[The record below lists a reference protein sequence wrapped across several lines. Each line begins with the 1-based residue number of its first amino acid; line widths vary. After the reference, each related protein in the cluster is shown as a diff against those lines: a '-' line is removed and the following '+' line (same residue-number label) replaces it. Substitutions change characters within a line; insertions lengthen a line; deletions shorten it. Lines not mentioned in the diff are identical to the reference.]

1 MTKQWVRRASVILCG
16 AMLCVGA
23 AQANVYM
30 PQSGIAAEQEEQM
43 ARSVEDYR
51 VSLGSNGR
59 EKELCRESIGNTSKV
74 TVMFKGTGGPEEVK
88 ICIYQDAERHSELI
102 KSEVLS
108 LRDTVNASVDG
119 DEFDDFYVTAA
130 VTKGMGGNAT
140 FQISCT

>member
-1 MTKQWVRRASVILCG
+1 
-16 AMLCVGA
+16 MLCAGA
-23 AQANVYM
+23 AQANVYI
-30 PQSGIAAEQEEQM
+30 PQSSIAAEQEEQVT
-43 ARSVEDYR
+43 RNIEDYR

-59 EKELCRESIGNTSKV
+59 EKEFCRESIGNTSKV

-108 LRDTVNASVDG
+108 LRDAVTVSVDG
-119 DEFDDFYVTAA
+119 DEFDEFYVTAT

-140 FQISCT
+140 FQIS